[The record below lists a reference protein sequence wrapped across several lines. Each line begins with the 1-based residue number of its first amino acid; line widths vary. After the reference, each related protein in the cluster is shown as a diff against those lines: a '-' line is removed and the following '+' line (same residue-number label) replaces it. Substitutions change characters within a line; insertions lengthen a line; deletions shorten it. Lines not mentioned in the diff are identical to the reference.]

1 MKTLGH
7 FINVHVGKKAVVM
20 GLGTST
26 SEIIKKDLS
35 NVITIGVNDIGIVYT
50 PKYLLTLDMSQRF
63 QPQRSNAIKNT
74 GAEYLFTQET
84 SWTQVPE
91 LKDRI
96 VIIKLGNR
104 MLTNIDNSD
113 ILDYSS
119 NSPYVGVLL
128 AYRMGCHEIGIIG
141 VDFTD
146 NHVHLQDGKHE
157 LVRAGRLQEIN
168 NDYARLY
175 AALKSR
181 KCNLYN
187 LSATSM
193 LESIPKMAI
202 DKFMENDE
210 IHDI

>member
-26 SEIIKKDLS
+26 GEIIKKDLS

-84 SWTQVPE
+84 SWIQVPE
-91 LKDRI
+91 LKDR
-96 VIIKLGNR
+96 VVTIKLGNR
-104 MLTNIDNSD
+104 MLTNIDNPD
-113 ILDYSS
+113 VLDYSS
-119 NSPYVGVLL
+119 NSPYVGILL
-128 AYRMGCHEIGIIG
+128 AYRMGCMEIGLIG

-146 NHVHLQDGKHE
+146 NHVHMADGKHE
-157 LVRAGRLQEIN
+157 LVRNGRLPEIEK
-168 NDYARLY
+168 DYSRLHS
-175 AALKSR
+175 ALKAR

-187 LSATSM
+187 LSQISLLTSM
-193 LESIPKMAI
+193 PKITI
-202 DKFMENDE
+202 DNFLANNE
-210 IHDI
+210 IRNS